1 VIRGPYLLRWAGSTL
16 AGVLRG
22 RLTEVVGDAATPRA
36 QGVGMGHEHPNHHH
50 PHDEVPTGGHD
61 PGAHAYARGGHGHG
75 PTHGFV
81 DPSIASTSR
90 GLWALKWSFVGLL
103 ATALFQVV
111 VVALS
116 GSVALLAD
124 TIHNFA
130 DAATAIPLGIAFSL
144 ARRAATRRFT
154 YGLGRVE
161 DLAGIAIVATIL
173 ASALVAAYQ
182 AVGRLLH
189 PQPVEMLGAVVVASV
204 IGFLGNEAVAVFRI
218 RVGRQIGSA
227 ALVADGHHA
236 RVDGWTS
243 LAVMVGALGI
253 WAGYPLADPVVGL
266 LITVAI
272 LWLGGQAGR
281 TVLVRILDGVDTDTV
296 DAVTHSARHVPDV
309 REVTDVRA
317 RWIGHRLHSEL
328 SVSVSPELSVAEA
341 HAVAKEVRHRL
352 LHDVAHLGSVTV
364 HVDPLGEGG
373 DGHHR
378 IAEHAHDG
386 LLAHSHP

>member
-1 VIRGPYLLRWAGSTL
+1 
-16 AGVLRG
+16 
-22 RLTEVVGDAATPRA
+22 
-36 QGVGMGHEHPNHHH
+36 MGHEHSHHHH
-50 PHDEVPTGGHD
+50 PHDEGPTGGHD
-61 PGAHAYARGGHGHG
+61 PGAHAHAPGGHGHG
-75 PTHGFV
+75 HGHTHGFV

-103 ATALFQVV
+103 GTALFQVV

-130 DAATAIPLGIAFSL
+130 DAATAIPLGIAFWL

-161 DLAGIAIVATIL
+161 DLAGIAIVATIMT
-173 ASALVAAYQ
+173 SALVAAYQ

-189 PQPVEMLGAVVVASV
+189 PQPVEMLGAVIVASI

-227 ALVADGHHA
+227 ALVADGYHA

-243 LAVMVGALGI
+243 LAVLVGALGV
-253 WAGYPLADPVVGL
+253 WAGYPLADPIVGL
-266 LITVAI
+266 LISVAI
-272 LWLGGQAGR
+272 LWLGAQAGR
-281 TVLVRILDGVDTDTV
+281 TVLVRILDGVDPEIV
-296 DAVTHSARHVPDV
+296 EAARHAAGHVPEV

-317 RWIGHRLHSEL
+317 RWIGHRLHAEL
-328 SVSVSPELSVAEA
+328 SVSVSPALTVADA
-341 HAVAKEVRHRL
+341 HAVAKAVRHRL
-352 LHDVAHLGSVTV
+352 LHDVPHLGGVTV

-373 DGHHR
+373 EAHHR
-378 IAEHAHDG
+378 ILEHAHDG
-386 LLAHSHP
+386 LPAHAHP